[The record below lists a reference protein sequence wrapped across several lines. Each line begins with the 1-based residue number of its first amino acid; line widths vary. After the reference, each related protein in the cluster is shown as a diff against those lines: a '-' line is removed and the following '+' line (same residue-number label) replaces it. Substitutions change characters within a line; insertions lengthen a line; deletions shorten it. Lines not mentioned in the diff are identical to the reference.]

1 MVIRE
6 WCVSDHE
13 AEDDQNEDILFLP
26 FVASSPSHL
35 GHNPRK
41 TRPQKDPQGKKNTEK
56 GMPQTRR
63 GHQRAKQTQ
72 EQKQDNW

>member
-26 FVASSPSHL
+26 FVASSLSHL

-56 GMPQTRR
+56 GSPQNRR
-63 GHQRAKQTQ
+63 GHQKGKQMQ

>member
-26 FVASSPSHL
+26 FVASSLSHL

-41 TRPQKDPQGKKNTEK
+41 TRPQKDPKGTKNTER
-56 GMPQTRR
+56 GSPQNRR
-63 GHQRAKQTQ
+63 GHQKGKQMQ

>member
-26 FVASSPSHL
+26 FVESSLSHL

-56 GMPQTRR
+56 GSPQNRR
-63 GHQRAKQTQ
+63 RH
-72 EQKQDNW
+72 